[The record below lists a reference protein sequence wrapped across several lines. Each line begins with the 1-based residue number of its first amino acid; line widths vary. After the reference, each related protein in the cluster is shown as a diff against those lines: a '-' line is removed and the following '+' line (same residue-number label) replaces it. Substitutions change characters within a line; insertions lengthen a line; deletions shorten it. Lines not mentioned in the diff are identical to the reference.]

1 MPKRTTLSLTQN
13 RLSEPSKGGKLAR
26 KKRFQYGSLFQRG
39 KQNKVWVARWW
50 EPTIDGEGNQLRI
63 RRSETLGS
71 IAELTSRRQAERLL
85 MQRMQ
90 RVNSDHCS
98 SQFNR
103 RFADFVRL
111 DWEPVMLPT
120 MKYAT
125 QKSYAYFLRVHLIPA
140 LGDLALR
147 EVSRERIQA
156 MLNGRLAQGLAWE
169 TVHHLQCALSK
180 ILGTAVEWG
189 YVEANPVRM
198 TRLPR
203 RCRMSQKTVLTPE
216 QVRTLLAKLP
226 EPSRSLVLLL
236 IVTGLRIGELLA
248 LRWRHVDLEA
258 ALLRVEETVYEGHFD
273 EPKSR
278 QSIRLIPSGP
288 LALSILAAKRAK
300 VPFDPTAL
308 VFPSGKGTALDR
320 RTLLSRQLKPAAK
333 ALGLGNVNWHLLRH
347 SNATLHDSIGTPLG
361 TVQALL
367 GHSSSEITRQVY
379 LHSLSADRRVAVE
392 KLEALIIGP
401 KSDPSCGFQQLA
413 LPRFVDAAGDIGRGD
428 RI

>member
-1 MPKRTTLSLTQN
+1 MPKRNTLSLTQN

-26 KKRFQYGSLFQRG
+26 TKRFQYGSLFQRG
-39 KQNKVWVARWW
+39 KHNKVWVARWW
-50 EPTIDGEGNQLRI
+50 EQTIAQAGKHVRI

-71 IAELTSRRQAERLL
+71 VQELTSRRQAEQLL
-85 MQRMQ
+85 TRRMQ
-90 RVNSDHCS
+90 RVNSDHCW
-98 SQFNR
+98 SQRSR

-125 QKSYAYFLRVHLIPA
+125 QKSYGYFLRVHLVPA

-147 EVSRERIQA
+147 EVSRERIQS
-156 MLNGRLAQGLAWE
+156 MLNGKLAQGLAWE

-203 RCRMSQKTVLTPE
+203 RCRITRKAVLTPE
-216 QVRTLLAKLP
+216 QLRMLLAKLP

-248 LRWRHVDLEA
+248 LRWRHVDLES

-278 QSIRLIPSGP
+278 HSARLIPLGP
-288 LALSILAAKRAK
+288 LALAILQAKRAK
-300 VPFDPTAL
+300 ATVDSATL
-308 VFPSGKGTALDR
+308 VFPSGRGTVLDR

-333 ALGLGNVNWHLLRH
+333 TLGLGNVNWHLLRH

-392 KLEALIIGP
+392 KLEALIMGP
-401 KSDPSCGFQQLA
+401 KSDPSFGFGQLA
-413 LPRFVDAAGDIGRGD
+413 LPEFADAAGDIGRGD

>member
-1 MPKRTTLSLTQN
+1 MDKATTLRATQN

-71 IAELTSRRQAERLL
+71 VAELSSRRQAEQLL
-85 MQRMQ
+85 TRRMQ

-98 SQFNR
+98 SHSSR

-111 DWEPVMLPT
+111 DWGPVMLPT

-156 MLNGRLAQGLAWE
+156 MLNAKLAKALAWE

-189 YVEANPVRM
+189 YIEANPVRM

-203 RCRMSQKTVLTPE
+203 RCRMNQKTVLTPE
-216 QVRTLLAKLP
+216 QLRMLLAKLP

-236 IVTGLRIGELLA
+236 MVTGLRIGELLA
-248 LRWRHVDLEA
+248 LRWRNVDLEA

-273 EPKSR
+273 EPKSMH
-278 QSIRLIPSGP
+278 SVRLIPLGP
-288 LALSILAAKRAK
+288 LALRLLKAK
-300 VPFDPTAL
+300 VAKIPFDAEWL
-308 VFPSGKGTALDR
+308 VFRSGRGTVLDR
-320 RTLLSRQLKPAAK
+320 RTLLSQQLKPTAK

-401 KSDPSCGFQQLA
+401 KSDPSFGFGQLA
-413 LPRFVDAAGDIGRGD
+413 LPEFADAAGDIGRGD

>member
-1 MPKRTTLSLTQN
+1 MSKDSTLPPTQN
-13 RLSEPSKGGKLAR
+13 RLSGPTRGGKLAR
-26 KKRFQYGSLFQRG
+26 KKRFQYGSLFQKG
-39 KQNKVWVARWW
+39 KRNKVWVARWW
-50 EPTIDGEGNQLRI
+50 EAAVDSEGKEFRV
-63 RRSETLGS
+63 RRSETLGTV
-71 IAELTSRRQAERLL
+71 AELTSRRRAEQLL
-85 MQRMQ
+85 VKHMQ
-90 RVNSDHCS
+90 RVNSDRCS
-98 SQFNR
+98 MQTTR
-103 RFADFVRL
+103 RFSDFVRV

-125 QKSYAYFLRVHLIPA
+125 QKSYGYFLRVHLLPA
-140 LGDLALR
+140 LGDFSLR

-156 MLNGRLAQGLAWE
+156 MLNAKLAKGLAWE

-189 YVEANPVRM
+189 YIEANPVRM
-198 TRLPR
+198 TKLPR
-203 RCRMSQKTVLTPE
+203 RCRVKGKTVLTPE
-216 QVRTLLAKLP
+216 ELRSLLVKLP

-236 IVTGLRIGELLA
+236 FVTGLRIGELLA
-248 LRWRHVDLEA
+248 LRWRHVDFES

-278 QSIRLIPSGP
+278 HSVRLVPLGP
-288 LALSILAAKRAK
+288 LALAVLSVRSTKEPR
-300 VPFDPTAL
+300 DPAAL
-308 VFPSGKGTALDR
+308 VFSSGKGTVLDR

-333 ALGLGNVNWHLLRH
+333 EVGLGNVNWHLLRH

-379 LHSLSADRRVAVE
+379 LHSLTEDRRSAVN

-401 KSDPSCGFQQLA
+401 QSDPSLGFPKLL
-413 LPRFVDAAGDIGRGD
+413 LPKFADGTGDIGRGA